1 MCVCVRERKRFC
13 VCVRERER
21 VYVCVCARAP
31 PWYVSTFIHL
41 ADAFIQTD
49 LQLRNTIRIHYK
61 ESNRYMKCV

>member
-1 MCVCVRERKRFC
+1 MCVCVCVCVREIVCVYEREC
-13 VCVRERER
+13 VCV
-21 VYVCVCARAP
+21 CVFARAR